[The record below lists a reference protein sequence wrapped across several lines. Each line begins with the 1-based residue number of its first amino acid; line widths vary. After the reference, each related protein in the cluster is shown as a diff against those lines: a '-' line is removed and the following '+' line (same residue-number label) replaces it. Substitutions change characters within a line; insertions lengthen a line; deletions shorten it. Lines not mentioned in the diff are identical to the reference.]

1 DTGRYVPA
9 HQRYWRLAEALGRGD
24 RRRETHVPISAAARA
39 WAAEAL
45 CDLRPPFIA
54 VHAGARW
61 RTKRWPVEKF
71 AVIAAKAARRFG
83 GTTLIV
89 GTADERP
96 LAAQLRFLLRKF
108 VPAAPVRDLTG
119 RTTLPQL
126 AAVLDAADVLI
137 SNDSGPMHLAAGL
150 DTPVVGVFTCT
161 SPLRSGPPPH
171 GHELLTTNLSCAAC
185 YRRRCRYRGKKHM
198 ACLEEISTDRVWEAV
213 VRLMER
219 RYAKAA

>member
-1 DTGRYVPA
+1 
-9 HQRYWRLAEALGRGD
+9 
-24 RRRETHVPISAAARA
+24 
-39 WAAEAL
+39 
-45 CDLRPPFIA
+45 FIA

-126 AAVLDAADVLI
+126 AAVLDAADVLV

-150 DTPVVGVFTCT
+150 GTPVVGVFTCT